1 MQLVCPS
8 CAAKNRVP
16 DERLGDE
23 PQCGRCGKPLLPAEP
38 FALDDASFDTYVAGT
53 ELPVLVDFWADWCG
67 PCRMMAPQFAQA
79 ASQRPDVRFA
89 KVDTDGSPKTS
100 VRHRIRSI
108 PTLALFHRGREV
120 GRTSGAISAR
130 DLLAWVDRQLAEA
143 AP

>member
-89 KVDTDGSPKTS
+89 KVDTDASPKTS

-108 PTLALFHRGREV
+108 PTLALFHRGQEV
-120 GRTSGAISAR
+120 ARSSGAMSAR
-130 DLLAWVDRQLAEA
+130 DLLQWVDRALQ
-143 AP
+143 PR

>member
-16 DERLGDE
+16 DQRLGDE

-38 FALDDASFDTYVAGT
+38 FALDDASFESYVGGT

-79 ASQRPDVRFA
+79 AGERPDVRFA

-100 VRHRIRSI
+100 VRYRIRSI
-108 PTLALFHRGREV
+108 PTLVLLRRGEEV
-120 GRTSGAISAR
+120 ARTSGAMSAR
-130 DLLAWVDRQLAEA
+130 DLLRWVDNALAA
-143 AP
+143 KK